1 MKKKNLIII
10 LAVVVIGIA
19 ALIIFLRGSQTA
31 TFKQDYHVEDTST
44 ITRIFLS
51 DKQDN
56 NVLLS
61 RIPDAAPDSAWLV
74 DEQYLASQ
82 PQIDMLLE
90 TLNTMRIRQE
100 VNRNAAPNIIKDI
113 SSNSTKVEVYQK
125 VYFIN
130 WFGGRLRLFP
140 HEKNTVTYFVGR
152 ETQDQLASYFYRKG
166 DKAPY
171 IIHIPGFRGYLT
183 PRFPTSPWAWRS
195 HRIVALN
202 VKQIERVELD
212 IPSTPD
218 ESFAIFRK
226 GDGFGM
232 ELLANHQQVSSFDTA
247 RVAQLL
253 SSFTNLNFDEYA
265 SIVPNVK
272 IDSTTFQGDPRAILR
287 ITNTDGRT
295 REVKSYLKYNN
306 PDDLKSMPEQELY
319 ETFDL
324 NRLFA
329 IIDNTDTV
337 LIQYYAFDN
346 ILQPASFFLGASP
359 SDFAK

>member
-10 LAVVVIGIA
+10 LTVVVVGIA
-19 ALIIFLRGSQTA
+19 ALVIFLRGSKTA
-31 TFKQDYHVEDTST
+31 TFEQDYHVKDISSV
-44 ITRIFLS
+44 TRIFLS

-56 NVLLS
+56 NVLLT
-61 RIPDAAPDSAWLV
+61 RIEDAAPDSAWLV
-74 DEQYLASQ
+74 DGHLASQ

-100 VNRNAAPNIIKDI
+100 VNRNAVPNIIKDI
-113 SSNSTKVEVYQK
+113 SANSVKVEVYQK
-125 VYFIN
+125 VYFID
-130 WFGGRLRLFP
+130 WFGGRIHLFP

-152 ETQDQLASYFYRKG
+152 ETQDQLASYFYREG

-202 VKQIERVELD
+202 VKQIERVELE
-212 IPSTPD
+212 IPTSPE
-218 ESFAIFRK
+218 ESFAIYREN
-226 GDGFGM
+226 DGFGM
-232 ELLANHQQVSSFDTA
+232 ELLANHQRVTTFDTA

-272 IDSTTFQGDPRAILR
+272 IDSTTFQSTPRAILR
-287 ITNTDGRT
+287 ITNTEGRT

-306 PDDLKSMPEQELY
+306 PDDLTAVQDQDLY

-324 NRLFA
+324 NRLYA
-329 IIDNTDTV
+329 IIDDVDTV

-346 ILQPASFFLGASP
+346 ILQPASFFLGQPP
-359 SDFAK
+359 SSFAQ